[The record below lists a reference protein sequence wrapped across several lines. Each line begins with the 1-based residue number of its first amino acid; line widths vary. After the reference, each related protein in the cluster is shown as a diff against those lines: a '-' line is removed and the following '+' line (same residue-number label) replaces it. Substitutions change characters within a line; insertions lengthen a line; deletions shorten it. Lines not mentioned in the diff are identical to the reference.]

1 MAISS
6 LGSSNGYYDS
16 NLAMGFDSE
25 AQYRRYMED
34 QYMRL
39 QYEQARGQQLGGIT
53 ARDIYNTGSVVK
65 AKVEPTVPEAL
76 RFLNNSGNKILLTGE
91 AS

>member
-1 MAISS
+1 MGISPIG
-6 LGSSNGYYDS
+6 LGNGYYAA
-16 NLAMGFDSE
+16 NLDMRFE
-25 AQYRRYMED
+25 NEQQY
-34 QYMRL
+34 QHYMRDMYMRQ

>member
-6 LGSSNGYYDS
+6 SGFGGGYYAA
-16 NLAMGFDSE
+16 NLDMRFDSE
-25 AQYRRYMED
+25 AHYRHYMED
-34 QYMRL
+34 MYMR
-39 QYEQARGQQLGGIT
+39 QRYEQARGQQLGGIT

-65 AKVEPTVPEAL
+65 AQVEPTVPEAL
-76 RFLNNSGNKILLTGE
+76 RFLNKIDNKVLLTGE

>member
-1 MAISS
+1 MGITPIG
-6 LGSSNGYYDS
+6 LGNGYYAA
-16 NLAMGFDSE
+16 NLDMRFE
-25 AQYRRYMED
+25 NEQQY
-34 QYMRL
+34 QHYMRDMYMRQ

-65 AKVEPTVPEAL
+65 AQEAPAVPEAL

>member
-1 MAISS
+1 
-6 LGSSNGYYDS
+6 
-16 NLAMGFDSE
+16 
-25 AQYRRYMED
+25 
-34 QYMRL
+34 MRL

>member
-1 MAISS
+1 MGITPIG
-6 LGSSNGYYDS
+6 LGNGYYAA
-16 NLAMGFDSE
+16 NLDMRFE
-25 AQYRRYMED
+25 NEQQY
-34 QYMRL
+34 QHYMRDMYMRQ
-39 QYEQARGQQLGGIT
+39 QYEHARGQQLGGIT

-76 RFLNNSGNKILLTGE
+76 RFLNKIDNKILLTGE